1 MECALG
7 RYPYSADANA
17 QTGQPVSFFEL
28 LDFIV
33 QSPAPKLPAG
43 TFSAEFCDFVESC
56 LQKAPE
62 ERPSAPELLAHPFIK
77 KYQNDNIG
85 IRATPPYL
93 LCFHNIFRH
102 GRMGGIIG

>member
-17 QTGQPVSFFEL
+17 ATGQPVSFFEL

-43 TFSAEFCDFVESC
+43 QFSPEFCDFVESC

-62 ERPSAPELLAHPFIK
+62 ERPSAPELLTHPFIK
-77 KYQNDNIG
+77 KYQNDTIDMAEWVTSLVDN
-85 IRATPPYL
+85 
-93 LCFHNIFRH
+93 
-102 GRMGGIIG
+102 